1 MSTAKP
7 MRPVKR
13 AMIYMDQNG
22 GANAMGLAPYTEPRR
37 LTAAQRRRIK
47 HKNHKIMGAA
57 GGGVV
62 KPKQTKTRQ
71 RRPAPVP
78 GGLRMLLSPKQIRQR
93 VAARSARTGIKFK
106 VKAPADSVMIID
118 DMQRGN
124 GHRKED
130 DA

>member
-7 MRPVKR
+7 MRPVAR
-13 AMIYMDQNG
+13 A
-22 GANAMGLAPYTEPRR
+22 ANYIEQEALRCEDAFQRR
-37 LTAAQRRRIK
+37 PLTAAQRRRIK
-47 HKNHKIMGAA
+47 HKNHKILGAA

-62 KPKQTKTRQ
+62 KPRQVKTRQ

-106 VKAPADSVMIID
+106 VKAPADSVTIID

-124 GHRKED
+124 GDR
-130 DA
+130 